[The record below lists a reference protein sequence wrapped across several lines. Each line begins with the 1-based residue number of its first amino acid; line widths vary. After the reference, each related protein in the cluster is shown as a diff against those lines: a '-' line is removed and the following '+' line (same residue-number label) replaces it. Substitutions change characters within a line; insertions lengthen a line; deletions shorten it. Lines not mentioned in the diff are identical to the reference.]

1 MANHDHDAV
10 SLQAGGRSSG
20 RATCAG
26 ILFLPR
32 LTLCLVFWGG
42 FCSLYVTACDD
53 GKKLLDAFL
62 VTVGLVCLIRICRAV
77 FSVSNLQGWQQD
89 PADPPAEVV
98 STCSGDPRHPDHFL
112 GCSWGGECAPRK
124 SLRCDRSCCRVLT
137 VSPTGLQ
144 NDHKALMKQ
153 VEEALHQ
160 LHAREKEKHA
170 KDEAEALAEALS
182 QNLPQAFA
190 KVNAVTPGSPASISG
205 LQIDDEIV
213 EFGSVNINNFQNLQN
228 IATVVQHSEGRPLS
242 VTVIRSG
249 KKVHVGLTPKRWAGK
264 GLLGC
269 NIIPLQR

>member
-1 MANHDHDAV
+1 MAQPGGGPPRHRQRRAAAGAAEGRAGGADQGLLRA
-10 SLQAGGRSSG
+10 AGGR
-20 RATCAG
+20 
-26 ILFLPR
+26 
-32 LTLCLVFWGG
+32 
-42 FCSLYVTACDD
+42 
-53 GKKLLDAFL
+53 
-62 VTVGLVCLIRICRAV
+62 
-77 FSVSNLQGWQQD
+77 
-89 PADPPAEVV
+89 
-98 STCSGDPRHPDHFL
+98 
-112 GCSWGGECAPRK
+112 
-124 SLRCDRSCCRVLT
+124 
-137 VSPTGLQ
+137 LQ

-170 KDEAEALAEALS
+170 KDEAEALAEAMSQS

-190 KVNAVTPGSPASISG
+190 KVNTVTPGSPASISG
-205 LQIDDEIV
+205 LQVDDEIV
-213 EFGSVNINNFQNLQN
+213 EFGSVNVNNFQNLQN